1 MGIFPSKLKLAKV
14 IPIYKKDDRYILDNY
29 RPISLLYTMSKVIA
43 KVVFHQVY
51 DYFNKNNLF
60 YENQYGFRKNTRQN
74 WLQLN
79 E

>member
-14 IPIYKKDDRYILDNY
+14 IPIYKKDDQHILDNF
-29 RPISLLYTMSKVIA
+29 RPISLLSTMSKVFE

-51 DYFNKNNLF
+51 DYFSSNNLF

-74 WLQLN
+74 
-79 E
+79 